1 VAADFCEASAYAR
14 GICQRELEMN
24 AAVATDYGA
33 LLSEMKPE
41 VIQTEEQNQR
51 YIQQLEQV
59 AGKPAVSAAEEK
71 LIALL
76 TVLIEEY
83 ENKHYSVPAAGPLDI
98 LRHLMEVHNL
108 RQRDLV
114 DVFGAESTVSDVLN
128 GKRDITKEQI
138 RRLSN
143 RFHVSP
149 VVFF

>member
-1 VAADFCEASAYAR
+1 MIH
-14 GICQRELEMN
+14 G
-24 AAVATDYGA
+24 
-33 LLSEMKPE
+33 
-41 VIQTEEQNQR
+41 EEQNQL
-51 YIQQLEQV
+51 YIQQLEQLT
-59 AGKPAVSAAEEK
+59 GKATVSPAEEK

-83 ENKHYSVPAAGPLDI
+83 ENKHHSVPTAGPLDI
-98 LRHLMEVHNL
+98 VRHLMEVHGL
-108 RQRDLV
+108 RQKDLV

-149 VVFF
+149 AVFF